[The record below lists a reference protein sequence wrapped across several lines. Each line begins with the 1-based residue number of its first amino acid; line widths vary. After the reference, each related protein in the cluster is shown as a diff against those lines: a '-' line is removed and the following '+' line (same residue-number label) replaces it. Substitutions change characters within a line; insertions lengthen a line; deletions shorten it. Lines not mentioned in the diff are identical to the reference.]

1 MYRNTGNFTFATI
14 DYYYENI
21 FGRLDDPNMP
31 KMTALIDPY
40 EYRERFVMP
49 KLIISSTGDEFF
61 MPDDRNG
68 CTSTLERALYCTL
81 KCTIKCTLWRTLY
94 ISTFIKSHYYF
105 QDLPEPK
112 YLRLL
117 ANAEHST
124 VLNGLSN
131 PHFIFSLRSLF
142 VATIKGKYES
152 YNMTSLPFRYNVI

>member
-68 CTSTLERALYCTL
+68 CTSTLSTAPLSARFSAL
-81 KCTIKCTLWRTLY
+81 
-94 ISTFIKSHYYF
+94 SS
-105 QDLPEPK
+105 
-112 YLRLL
+112 
-117 ANAEHST
+117 A
-124 VLNGLSN
+124 LSGA
-131 PHFIFSLRSLF
+131 L
-142 VATIKGKYES
+142 
-152 YNMTSLPFRYNVI
+152 

>member
-68 CTSTLERALYCTL
+68 CTCTL
-81 KCTIKCTLWRTLY
+81 SAPLSALSSAHSSAHSSALSGALWISHHSLKVITISKIYLNQN
-94 ISTFIKSHYYF
+94 IS
-105 QDLPEPK
+105 
-112 YLRLL
+112 
-117 ANAEHST
+117 
-124 VLNGLSN
+124 VC
-131 PHFIFSLRSLF
+131 
-142 VATIKGKYES
+142 
-152 YNMTSLPFRYNVI
+152 